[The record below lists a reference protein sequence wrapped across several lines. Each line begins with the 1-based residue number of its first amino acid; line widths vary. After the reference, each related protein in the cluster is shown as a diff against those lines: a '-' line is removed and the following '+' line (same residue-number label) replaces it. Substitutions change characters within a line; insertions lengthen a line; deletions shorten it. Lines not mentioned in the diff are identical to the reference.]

1 MFRVFFQYEFVHVQL
16 EALMPERA
24 VGDVAEIVGQLR
36 NHENERSVW
45 GTTKQSDS
53 CEVTMN
59 NEIVRQL

>member
-45 GTTKQSDS
+45 GTTK
-53 CEVTMN
+53 
-59 NEIVRQL
+59 